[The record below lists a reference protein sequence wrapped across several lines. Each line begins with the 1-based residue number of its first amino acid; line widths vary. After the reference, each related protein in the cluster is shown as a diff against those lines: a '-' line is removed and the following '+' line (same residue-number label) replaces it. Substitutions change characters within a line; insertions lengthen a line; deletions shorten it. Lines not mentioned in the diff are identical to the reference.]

1 MGSQA
6 GDRIVLLANTMA
18 GRSYAVRAGIG
29 IAALPCFSDDPDP
42 MLVRVTD
49 PIPEMENELWLLTH
63 RDLRNTTRIKA
74 FTDLMAASLPSD
86 KDLLE
91 GQHARS

>member
-6 GDRIVLLANTMA
+6 SDRIVLRANTMA

-49 PIPEMENELWLLTH
+49 PIPEMENEL
-63 RDLRNTTRIKA
+63 
-74 FTDLMAASLPSD
+74 
-86 KDLLE
+86 
-91 GQHARS
+91 